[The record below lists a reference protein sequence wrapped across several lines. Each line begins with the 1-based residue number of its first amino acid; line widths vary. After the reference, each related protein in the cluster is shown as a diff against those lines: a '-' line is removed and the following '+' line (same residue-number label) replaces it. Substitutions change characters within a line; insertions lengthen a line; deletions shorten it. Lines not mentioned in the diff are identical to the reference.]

1 MEPSMKKILQYI
13 GIDVDDKAYNIC
25 VYNPLT
31 DEFKQF
37 KCGPSP
43 ELLIRSLKRHKLDPD
58 QVAVCYEA
66 SYIGFSIQRSL
77 SKRGYDC
84 KITAPSLIPQQPG
97 ARQKTDRI
105 DSIKLAKF
113 YAKGLLTFI
122 YIPDEED
129 EAVRDM
135 LRSRRFLTTQQTKV
149 KNHILAMC
157 RRLGW
162 NYKEETGMKTHWHK
176 HHLQWLSAKINK
188 TQIPAKKV
196 SFKILLKQYED
207 VTKNIDLFDTEIMH
221 VSQTPK
227 YEKKVKALTSFKG
240 VKENTALTI
249 ISELGDIRRFD
260 HPKRIPSYAGFDIV
274 EYSSGGH
281 QKQYNISKQGNPFL
295 RRAAVDAAKYA
306 LKSPAAGADVT
317 KRRKETSVDIAKIAS
332 KCSAR
337 LYKKGSKMLYAGK
350 PNKKI
355 HVACAREFLGFVW
368 ETLNK
373 VS

>member
-1 MEPSMKKILQYI
+1 MKKIVQYI

-43 ELLIRSLKRHKLDPD
+43 ELLIRSLKRHKLNPA
-58 QVAVCYEA
+58 QVAVCYEV
-66 SYIGFSIQRSL
+66 SYIGFSIQRAL

-97 ARQKTDRI
+97 ARQKTDCI

-157 RRLGW
+157 RRLEW
-162 NYKEETGMKTHWHK
+162 NYKEETGMKTH
-176 HHLQWLSAKINK
+176 
-188 TQIPAKKV
+188 
-196 SFKILLKQYED
+196 
-207 VTKNIDLFDTEIMH
+207 
-221 VSQTPK
+221 
-227 YEKKVKALTSFKG
+227 
-240 VKENTALTI
+240 
-249 ISELGDIRRFD
+249 
-260 HPKRIPSYAGFDIV
+260 
-274 EYSSGGH
+274 
-281 QKQYNISKQGNPFL
+281 
-295 RRAAVDAAKYA
+295 
-306 LKSPAAGADVT
+306 
-317 KRRKETSVDIAKIAS
+317 
-332 KCSAR
+332 
-337 LYKKGSKMLYAGK
+337 
-350 PNKKI
+350 
-355 HVACAREFLGFVW
+355 
-368 ETLNK
+368 
-373 VS
+373 